1 MAHYD
6 FEYDGGKGYQSGKSF
21 MKTNI
26 QNSAQNPLEKNKMGS
41 FTISRSSREKEQ
53 TKRGFFMSSMTN
65 VPQSVRIPIPK
76 FWVNNIYFLSN

>member
-1 MAHYD
+1 
-6 FEYDGGKGYQSGKSF
+6 

-26 QNSAQNPLEKNKMGS
+26 MNSAQNPLEKNKMGS

-53 TKRGFFMSSMTN
+53 TKRGFFMNSMTN

-76 FWVNNIYFLSN
+76 F